1 MCASPCRN
9 NLATAKSYAVTFG
22 PAPMSQFQVTGLAPG
37 KYEAGTADLP
47 MKTYTVARDGV
58 LNGYLGQRITKSGDV
73 VEDNPVSTEKGYAW
87 CTPKNCYKSGFK
99 CISMTEGNC
108 SLVTF

>member
-1 MCASPCRN
+1 
-9 NLATAKSYAVTFG
+9 
-22 PAPMSQFQVTGLAPG
+22 MSQFQVTGLAPG